1 MSMISGYTVRRVEG
15 NSVLSQGRPRSM
27 ISASVGRRSPEQV
40 TEALSLQNR
49 DKSLLDDDATDAF
62 DPSCPAIKAWE
73 HILLLCLLYEGFMVP
88 YFLAFQPEA
97 VGGLNVEFAIAVA
110 CELMFLIDCYVQAN
124 TGYYADGNLI
134 RDKKLT
140 RRRYLRSYHFVIDL
154 VAITPWQACV
164 LNNPYVLA
172 RLSLLKYARCW
183 RLNQFVTSLDELYAK
198 YFVMLKLFKVLLSMV
213 YMAHVLAC
221 IRYSFGYNE
230 HHTNHWLT
238 SEEESH
244 HPLHTQYLGSLFW
257 SVGIMTGLFEGELPR
272 HSSEF
277 LFTTL
282 VALCGFSMFTTLVAT
297 IFVISK
303 CESGHSEAVEARI
316 NQLVHLLS
324 FHRVPECQQAQAI
337 EYLRRYYTDAESN
350 DREAAKRLCRSVAND
365 IQVELLK
372 STFAQIP
379 IFEGCSDQFIV
390 AMTSLLE
397 MIAVPAQTTLF
408 SAGDDGDA
416 MYIVHSGVLAVI
428 IKSVTVRE
436 IRKGACFGELSVF
449 SSIKRTAAV
458 MSTTYS
464 ILYKLSR
471 FHCDRVLDGYPD
483 CAALIASH
491 VESTLNHMEG
501 TKNYVL
507 NTVISPRV
515 PDNIKIA
522 CIHFAISYIEGFN
535 PNEDEAWISS
545 TKLCLRRLNSTHLEN
560 CDDKIFNE
568 RVDLDELRNISAME
582 YSRSLYYAVG
592 VLASPGKSIEPVSD
606 VQLVAAL
613 ILMLSGFLITAIV
626 VDNVQKRF
634 TASAFEQKEFFA
646 TSTRIQL
653 FLRRQNAPLAIHHRV
668 KSFLDY
674 WWSSH
679 RGAVIGELLAD
690 LPRPIRLD
698 VLRSICLPVL
708 QTLALLQGIRPVRDK
723 LEEFMV
729 ENVRFILYGQGE
741 IVYRHGDYVTGMFF
755 LLEGEVCIITA
766 GRPPREVPRG
776 GFFGTAALTQQERGE
791 GYTEHT
797 ELLTLEQRV
806 LNNKLAKS
814 AVNKGSQRRIR
825 RQSTVIML
833 RNAVFGSLKH
843 HNTVY
848 DPDSRF
854 ILTWETWVFFV
865 MTAQWILVMLQACF
879 PLEEANKNADV
890 IMVFMECSFVLDI
903 YIRSRLGFYEYG
915 NKMMNCERIKRLYFR
930 SGVFVLDIVALL
942 PLYLVNWSVPP
953 HERWDLL
960 NINKLLRL
968 FKVPRQLHA
977 LETRYLKRTTELRL
991 FKLLYYTFMLSHV
1004 FGCIWFNFASKVA
1017 VPNFTSTLLPITKKT
1032 AFGENHWLP
1041 HKHLEHSPHIL
1052 QYMASLYW
1060 SFGLM
1065 SASSEPEFPTTT
1077 AQCIF
1082 SAITMTTG
1090 FFLFAYVIG
1099 NFTDII
1105 ELTTSETR
1113 EFNAKMGAV
1122 RQMLNHFQLPEAL
1135 QERLKTFFLFKRFH
1149 TITQEHILVHCLPPS
1164 LLTDIRLVHLKRMIE
1179 KVEFLSGME
1188 GSVTRMLVSQFTQ
1201 VLVSRGEFIC
1211 RLGEKSSDMYFVFT
1225 GVLDVLL
1232 PLGAINTA
1240 TNPNMTIEKKGSEK
1254 VKNGAPAKLW
1264 RLGVRQN
1271 SRATSVQRSN
1281 STTEQLKKVN
1291 EISAGSYFGENGLF
1305 TNGRRN
1311 AYIQAQ
1317 TSCILYK
1324 LSRESLELV
1333 FDRYPEWKEKVMR
1346 IVNIHREQTR
1356 LLQLSREEQRR
1367 GTDATTG
1374 LMLSRADIMNERA
1387 ERIKDELQHVR
1398 LQYGESRNG
1407 RFVADTSRV
1416 VLDLLERFILT
1427 PFHCLVEGT
1436 EVQSNFHLSW
1446 LRFMVVCIVYVSILT
1461 PYQLAM
1467 DDLDRF
1473 TPMAIVTKAFGL
1485 LCELVFILD
1494 VWFSWHVRE
1503 SPASMELYEQDL
1515 RATYKKERMLWD
1527 TIAAIPFYRFLSDFH
1542 CRSWL
1547 KLLRCLKIFNV
1558 VSYLDELNRR
1568 SVTYEITRFWYICL
1582 LYLLMIYWA
1591 ACAYLVVA
1599 TEVGF
1604 GTEWDAWLPSQ
1615 ELVITNPGDP
1625 SPSQLALRFLR
1636 GLFFAT
1642 TTFVKKARNLAPD
1655 TATLYAFHIAVSFV
1669 GLITMSFVLGELASL
1684 FISYIGLEVDFR
1696 KNHIAI
1702 EIYLDRLH
1710 VSDRLKARA
1719 HAFMTS
1725 LWSSHA
1731 GVNYEEILGEMP
1743 RSIRTACVLHVSKE
1757 PVDWFIRKVI
1767 TPMCWEGSDE
1777 LELFRHSLV
1786 EHLHFEGYPSDESI
1800 VVEGSIARAM
1810 YFVLRGHVQLHSRSL
1825 LALKRPI
1832 GLRRGDF
1839 FGERGLLGSAIS
1851 AYTVQSVRA
1860 CDVLSLSSEALVEV
1874 MDQYRFSHLGL
1885 RICECAYGHLK
1896 KKNLVAC
1903 SKMDL
1908 EEHWGAALLE
1918 IVDELRRRYKKC
1930 IGVRAATLAARLSS
1944 RVRSSN
1950 ALMSAGSLT
1959 DSVTSRLDSVKEI
1972 NVENDDCA
1980 RDQVKAYPEIKADE
1994 LPKDLDRMFDALTSD
2009 KDCYMAFSPLLQI
2022 LMPSDPLD
2030 WNATFR
2036 HVNTA
2041 AHGENEVAPVA
2052 LGRRAWLNN
2061 RHLDALAKA
2070 SGGSDQVNIQEDAD
2084 HVSPVNL
2091 QQEQDKKPQEATPSR
2106 SAQATSIVSRI
2117 RGVNAAA
2124 EKLNPSVETQEAVAF
2139 SMQDTSRKPRNA
2151 LVFDGD
2157 ENTSAPPVH
2166 VLRKR
2171 STGDPSGS
2179 SSKSAFLGDADVES
2193 LE

>member
-436 IRKGACFGELSVF
+436 IRK
-449 SSIKRTAAV
+449 
-458 MSTTYS
+458 
-464 ILYKLSR
+464 
-471 FHCDRVLDGYPD
+471 
-483 CAALIASH
+483 
-491 VESTLNHMEG
+491 
-501 TKNYVL
+501 
-507 NTVISPRV
+507 
-515 PDNIKIA
+515 A

>member
-1 MSMISGYTVRRVEG
+1 
-15 NSVLSQGRPRSM
+15 M

-522 CIHFAISYIEGFN
+522 LWSTLALCIMPLE
-535 PNEDEAWISS
+535 
-545 TKLCLRRLNSTHLEN
+545 CLLHL
-560 CDDKIFNE
+560 
-568 RVDLDELRNISAME
+568 
-582 YSRSLYYAVG
+582 
-592 VLASPGKSIEPVSD
+592 GKVSI
-606 VQLVAAL
+606 
-613 ILMLSGFLITAIV
+613 
-626 VDNVQKRF
+626 DNVQKRF

>member
-1 MSMISGYTVRRVEG
+1 
-15 NSVLSQGRPRSM
+15 M

-140 RRRYLRSYHFVIDL
+140 RRR
-154 VAITPWQACV
+154 
-164 LNNPYVLA
+164 
-172 RLSLLKYARCW
+172 
-183 RLNQFVTSLDELYAK
+183 
-198 YFVMLKLFKVLLSMV
+198 
-213 YMAHVLAC
+213 
-221 IRYSFGYNE
+221 FGYNE

-436 IRKGACFGELSVF
+436 IRK
-449 SSIKRTAAV
+449 
-458 MSTTYS
+458 
-464 ILYKLSR
+464 
-471 FHCDRVLDGYPD
+471 
-483 CAALIASH
+483 
-491 VESTLNHMEG
+491 
-501 TKNYVL
+501 
-507 NTVISPRV
+507 
-515 PDNIKIA
+515 
-522 CIHFAISYIEGFN
+522 
-535 PNEDEAWISS
+535 
-545 TKLCLRRLNSTHLEN
+545 
-560 CDDKIFNE
+560 
-568 RVDLDELRNISAME
+568 
-582 YSRSLYYAVG
+582 
-592 VLASPGKSIEPVSD
+592 
-606 VQLVAAL
+606 
-613 ILMLSGFLITAIV
+613 
-626 VDNVQKRF
+626 
-634 TASAFEQKEFFA
+634 
-646 TSTRIQL
+646 
-653 FLRRQNAPLAIHHRV
+653 
-668 KSFLDY
+668 
-674 WWSSH
+674 
-679 RGAVIGELLAD
+679 
-690 LPRPIRLD
+690 
-698 VLRSICLPVL
+698 
-708 QTLALLQGIRPVRDK
+708 
-723 LEEFMV
+723 
-729 ENVRFILYGQGE
+729 
-741 IVYRHGDYVTGMFF
+741 
-755 LLEGEVCIITA
+755 
-766 GRPPREVPRG
+766 
-776 GFFGTAALTQQERGE
+776 
-791 GYTEHT
+791 
-797 ELLTLEQRV
+797 
-806 LNNKLAKS
+806 
-814 AVNKGSQRRIR
+814 
-825 RQSTVIML
+825 
-833 RNAVFGSLKH
+833 
-843 HNTVY
+843 
-848 DPDSRF
+848 
-854 ILTWETWVFFV
+854 
-865 MTAQWILVMLQACF
+865 
-879 PLEEANKNADV
+879 
-890 IMVFMECSFVLDI
+890 
-903 YIRSRLGFYEYG
+903 
-915 NKMMNCERIKRLYFR
+915 
-930 SGVFVLDIVALL
+930 
-942 PLYLVNWSVPP
+942 
-953 HERWDLL
+953 
-960 NINKLLRL
+960 
-968 FKVPRQLHA
+968 
-977 LETRYLKRTTELRL
+977 
-991 FKLLYYTFMLSHV
+991 
-1004 FGCIWFNFASKVA
+1004 
-1017 VPNFTSTLLPITKKT
+1017 
-1032 AFGENHWLP
+1032 
-1041 HKHLEHSPHIL
+1041 
-1052 QYMASLYW
+1052 
-1060 SFGLM
+1060 
-1065 SASSEPEFPTTT
+1065 
-1077 AQCIF
+1077 
-1082 SAITMTTG
+1082 
-1090 FFLFAYVIG
+1090 
-1099 NFTDII
+1099 
-1105 ELTTSETR
+1105 
-1113 EFNAKMGAV
+1113 
-1122 RQMLNHFQLPEAL
+1122 
-1135 QERLKTFFLFKRFH
+1135 
-1149 TITQEHILVHCLPPS
+1149 
-1164 LLTDIRLVHLKRMIE
+1164 
-1179 KVEFLSGME
+1179 
-1188 GSVTRMLVSQFTQ
+1188 
-1201 VLVSRGEFIC
+1201 
-1211 RLGEKSSDMYFVFT
+1211 
-1225 GVLDVLL
+1225 
-1232 PLGAINTA
+1232 
-1240 TNPNMTIEKKGSEK
+1240 
-1254 VKNGAPAKLW
+1254 
-1264 RLGVRQN
+1264 
-1271 SRATSVQRSN
+1271 
-1281 STTEQLKKVN
+1281 
-1291 EISAGSYFGENGLF
+1291 
-1305 TNGRRN
+1305 
-1311 AYIQAQ
+1311 
-1317 TSCILYK
+1317 
-1324 LSRESLELV
+1324 
-1333 FDRYPEWKEKVMR
+1333 
-1346 IVNIHREQTR
+1346 
-1356 LLQLSREEQRR
+1356 
-1367 GTDATTG
+1367 
-1374 LMLSRADIMNERA
+1374 DIMNERA
-1387 ERIKDELQHVR
+1387 ERIKDELQH
-1398 LQYGESRNG
+1398 
-1407 RFVADTSRV
+1407 
-1416 VLDLLERFILT
+1416 
-1427 PFHCLVEGT
+1427 GT

-1874 MDQYRFSHLGL
+1874 MDQYKFSHLGL

>member
-1 MSMISGYTVRRVEG
+1 
-15 NSVLSQGRPRSM
+15 
-27 ISASVGRRSPEQV
+27 
-40 TEALSLQNR
+40 
-49 DKSLLDDDATDAF
+49 
-62 DPSCPAIKAWE
+62 
-73 HILLLCLLYEGFMVP
+73 
-88 YFLAFQPEA
+88 
-97 VGGLNVEFAIAVA
+97 
-110 CELMFLIDCYVQAN
+110 
-124 TGYYADGNLI
+124 
-134 RDKKLT
+134 
-140 RRRYLRSYHFVIDL
+140 
-154 VAITPWQACV
+154 
-164 LNNPYVLA
+164 
-172 RLSLLKYARCW
+172 
-183 RLNQFVTSLDELYAK
+183 
-198 YFVMLKLFKVLLSMV
+198 
-213 YMAHVLAC
+213 
-221 IRYSFGYNE
+221 
-230 HHTNHWLT
+230 
-238 SEEESH
+238 
-244 HPLHTQYLGSLFW
+244 
-257 SVGIMTGLFEGELPR
+257 
-272 HSSEF
+272 
-277 LFTTL
+277 
-282 VALCGFSMFTTLVAT
+282 
-297 IFVISK
+297 
-303 CESGHSEAVEARI
+303 
-316 NQLVHLLS
+316 
-324 FHRVPECQQAQAI
+324 
-337 EYLRRYYTDAESN
+337 
-350 DREAAKRLCRSVAND
+350 
-365 IQVELLK
+365 
-372 STFAQIP
+372 
-379 IFEGCSDQFIV
+379 
-390 AMTSLLE
+390 
-397 MIAVPAQTTLF
+397 
-408 SAGDDGDA
+408 
-416 MYIVHSGVLAVI
+416 
-428 IKSVTVRE
+428 
-436 IRKGACFGELSVF
+436 
-449 SSIKRTAAV
+449 
-458 MSTTYS
+458 
-464 ILYKLSR
+464 
-471 FHCDRVLDGYPD
+471 
-483 CAALIASH
+483 
-491 VESTLNHMEG
+491 
-501 TKNYVL
+501 
-507 NTVISPRV
+507 
-515 PDNIKIA
+515 
-522 CIHFAISYIEGFN
+522 
-535 PNEDEAWISS
+535 
-545 TKLCLRRLNSTHLEN
+545 
-560 CDDKIFNE
+560 
-568 RVDLDELRNISAME
+568 
-582 YSRSLYYAVG
+582 
-592 VLASPGKSIEPVSD
+592 
-606 VQLVAAL
+606 
-613 ILMLSGFLITAIV
+613 
-626 VDNVQKRF
+626 
-634 TASAFEQKEFFA
+634 
-646 TSTRIQL
+646 
-653 FLRRQNAPLAIHHRV
+653 
-668 KSFLDY
+668 
-674 WWSSH
+674 
-679 RGAVIGELLAD
+679 
-690 LPRPIRLD
+690 
-698 VLRSICLPVL
+698 
-708 QTLALLQGIRPVRDK
+708 
-723 LEEFMV
+723 
-729 ENVRFILYGQGE
+729 
-741 IVYRHGDYVTGMFF
+741 
-755 LLEGEVCIITA
+755 
-766 GRPPREVPRG
+766 
-776 GFFGTAALTQQERGE
+776 
-791 GYTEHT
+791 
-797 ELLTLEQRV
+797 
-806 LNNKLAKS
+806 
-814 AVNKGSQRRIR
+814 
-825 RQSTVIML
+825 
-833 RNAVFGSLKH
+833 
-843 HNTVY
+843 
-848 DPDSRF
+848 
-854 ILTWETWVFFV
+854 
-865 MTAQWILVMLQACF
+865 
-879 PLEEANKNADV
+879 
-890 IMVFMECSFVLDI
+890 
-903 YIRSRLGFYEYG
+903 
-915 NKMMNCERIKRLYFR
+915 
-930 SGVFVLDIVALL
+930 
-942 PLYLVNWSVPP
+942 
-953 HERWDLL
+953 
-960 NINKLLRL
+960 
-968 FKVPRQLHA
+968 
-977 LETRYLKRTTELRL
+977 
-991 FKLLYYTFMLSHV
+991 
-1004 FGCIWFNFASKVA
+1004 
-1017 VPNFTSTLLPITKKT
+1017 
-1032 AFGENHWLP
+1032 
-1041 HKHLEHSPHIL
+1041 
-1052 QYMASLYW
+1052 
-1060 SFGLM
+1060 
-1065 SASSEPEFPTTT
+1065 
-1077 AQCIF
+1077 
-1082 SAITMTTG
+1082 MTTG

-1211 RLGEKSSDMYFVFT
+1211 RL
-1225 GVLDVLL
+1225 
-1232 PLGAINTA
+1232 
-1240 TNPNMTIEKKGSEK
+1240 EKKGSEK

-1743 RSIRTACVLHVSKE
+1743 RSIR
-1757 PVDWFIRKVI
+1757 
-1767 TPMCWEGSDE
+1767 
-1777 LELFRHSLV
+1777 
-1786 EHLHFEGYPSDESI
+1786 YPSDESI

-1874 MDQYRFSHLGL
+1874 MDQYKFSHLGL

-1980 RDQVKAYPEIKADE
+1980 RD
-1994 LPKDLDRMFDALTSD
+1994 
-2009 KDCYMAFSPLLQI
+2009 QI